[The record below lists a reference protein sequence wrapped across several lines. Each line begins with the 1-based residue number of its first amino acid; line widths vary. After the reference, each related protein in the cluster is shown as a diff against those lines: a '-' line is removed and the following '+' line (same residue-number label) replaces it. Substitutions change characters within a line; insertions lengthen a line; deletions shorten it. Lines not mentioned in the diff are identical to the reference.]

1 MFLNADIPVFYCLL
15 RKEFLYDQRSHQNEF
30 EKVAVFGV
38 ASIPSRAVLF
48 HVMTERGAQI
58 ARVPIN
64 ALVSKETAP
73 QIPLDYLE
81 LWDNFSYEIAVT
93 KFEFLKGL
101 RCRTVFKDR
110 QWYDGEYM
118 FTLDW
123 CGSETAEDVGEGG
136 HKNAHILRLDNGCF
150 AAQPNNR
157 ILWYEPAFITNPY
170 GPGERPD
177 FLTNSHIW
185 KCEGVSKWAT
195 EDSPAMFYDIAP
207 VNGKGNNGS

>member
-1 MFLNADIPVFYCLL
+1 MFLNADVPVFYCLL
-15 RKEFLYDQRSHQNEF
+15 RREFLYDQQSHQNEF

-38 ASIPSRAVLF
+38 ASIPARAALF

-58 ARVPIN
+58 ARVPIS
-64 ALVSKETAP
+64 ALVWKTPAP

-157 ILWYEPAFITNPY
+157 ILWYEPAFITRPY
-170 GPGERPD
+170 AAGERPD
-177 FLTNSHIW
+177 FVTNSHIW

-195 EDSPAMFYDIAP
+195 EDSQAMFYEITS
-207 VNGKGNNGS
+207 VNGKGSGS